1 MAASAQRLGTVE
13 QARPSEAPARV
24 GRPALVASGITKR
37 WSRRQEPILDG
48 VDLEL
53 PSGTALALKGVNGVG
68 KTTLLRILAGL
79 FSPDAGSVSID
90 GLDPK
95 RNRRAYQS
103 RLGFLSAGQ
112 GGLYARLSVE
122 NHLDYWGRLALLPP
136 AERRH
141 ATTMALARFELL
153 DIASNRVDRLSM
165 GQRQRVR
172 LAMAF
177 MHGPRVVLL
186 DEPAN
191 SLDEAGLALL
201 VSVVGEFRERG
212 CSVVWC
218 APSVT
223 DLDIRFDAVQELVGG
238 KLVHA

>member
-1 MAASAQRLGTVE
+1 MAASAQQLDEVADIAR
-13 QARPSEAPARV
+13 QAAAADVGGPS
-24 GRPALVASGITKR
+24 LVAHGITKR
-37 WSRRQEPILDG
+37 WSRRQAPILDG
-48 VDLEL
+48 IELEVAR
-53 PSGTALALKGVNGVG
+53 GAAVALKGVNGVG
-68 KTTLLRILAGL
+68 KTTFLRILAGL
-79 FSPDAGSVSID
+79 FSPDGGSVSID

-112 GGLYARLSVE
+112 GGLYARLSVK

-141 ATTMALARFELL
+141 ATIMALARFELV

-172 LAMAF
+172 LARAF
-177 MHGPRVVLL
+177 MPRPQVVLL
-186 DEPAN
+186 DEPGN

-223 DLDIRFDAVQELVGG
+223 DLDVRFDAVHELVGG